1 MTGLDFSSAVW
12 RKSSRSNESGGDC
25 VEVAK
30 LSGTVG
36 IRDSKHPASGNLA
49 VTARAFSRFVTGIKT
64 R

>member
-1 MTGLDFSSAVW
+1 MTDSDFFQANW
-12 RKSSRSNESGGDC
+12 RKSRRSDDQGANC

-36 IRDSKHPASGNLA
+36 IRDSKHPSSVRLT
-49 VTARAFSRFVTGIKT
+49 VTTRAFSRFVTSIKT